1 MKRSITGAEF
11 RALQAKRKTGRSLY
25 RRSSR
30 EARTV
35 DGIVFDSKAE
45 AARYC
50 ELRDLKRSGRV
61 AWFLRQPLFDLAG
74 VKYHA
79 DFIIRFT
86 DSEVRFADGQVHFEA
101 GRVRFEDVKGKFRG
115 PFRERALR
123 NFRRNAEQVK
133 QLYGIT
139 VELVE
144 R

>member
-1 MKRSITGAEF
+1 MKRTMTGAQF
-11 RALQAKRKTGRSLY
+11 RALQAQRKKGRSLY
-25 RRSSR
+25 YRSSK
-30 EARTV
+30 EKRTV
-35 DGIVFDSKAE
+35 DGITFDSIAE

-50 ELRDLKRSGRV
+50 ELRDLKRTGWIT
-61 AWFLRQPLFDLAG
+61 WFLRQPLFDLAG

-79 DFIIRFT
+79 DFEI
-86 DSEVRFADGQVHFEA
+86 RFADGQI
-101 GRVRFEDVKGKFRG
+101 RFEDVKGKFRG

-123 NFRRNAEQVK
+123 NFRRNQEQVK